1 MHHEESE
8 GQERRRRAACAG
20 ARAGDARA
28 RATRDGAQSK
38 PSPISPALA
47 LPLALAVSLAAASPG
62 AAQPAPARRAL
73 VPLLGVEDDARRDA
87 QLSGAST
94 DGYLLRGGADDPAPD
109 APRLA
114 LLAPYL
120 RLTSNSEIPFS
131 LNDGAAWAGRGA
143 SGLLRAGARA
153 RIGRLRV
160 VVAPELAIARNA
172 AFALL
177 PSNDPGRSAYAS
189 PFHSGRASIDLP
201 SRFGD
206 RRVARVTLGQS
217 MAGVTLGPV
226 ALGVSSE
233 NAWWG
238 PGSDNALLLS
248 ANAEGFTHLF
258 VRTARPVRTPIGEVE
273 ARYRLGVLSPSLYL
287 EREILDTQRSFSG
300 AAVTLRPARARGVTL
315 GLTRAVVASV
325 DRDLAVLEHALDVL
339 TLWEPAPTDPAKRP
353 SGDQL
358 TGAFARWVLPADR
371 VEIYGEAVRSGAP
384 RELRELLLAP
394 QDGRAYTLGA
404 RVLRPIGASTRG
416 VTPARYLRL
425 AVELTDTERSVALR
439 DRLPP
444 EPMYTGLATR
454 EGYTQ
459 RGQVIGAAIGPG
471 GSSQTLSAD
480 HVSGSTTLGLALG
493 RIRWE
498 NDALYDQPSATFL
511 RHDVSTLLTARATR
525 RTRLVDVRG
534 EATWAR
540 RYNYLFQNGFS
551 NPGGRRTVDLTN
563 LTFTLA
569 VEPR

>member
-8 GQERRRRAACAG
+8 RQERARSAMRAGARVAG
-20 ARAGDARA
+20 ARAPRG
-28 RATRDGAQSK
+28 RDRAQSK
-38 PSPISPALA
+38 PTSMLHALT
-47 LPLALAVSLAAASPG
+47 LPLAVAATLACASPG

-73 VPLLGVEDDARRDA
+73 VPLLGAEDDARRDA
-87 QLSGAST
+87 QLSGAGT
-94 DGYLLRGGADDPAPD
+94 DGYLLRGAADEPAAD
-109 APRLA
+109 APRFA
-114 LLAPYL
+114 LLVPYL
-120 RLTSNSEIPFS
+120 RVSTNSTLPFS
-131 LNDGAAWAGRGA
+131 LNDGAAWAGRGG
-143 SGLLRAGARA
+143 SGLVRAGARA
-153 RIGRLRV
+153 RVGRVRV
-160 VVAPELAIARNA
+160 VVAPELVVARNA
-172 AFALL
+172 PFEIL

-206 RRVARVTLGQS
+206 RPLARVTLGQS
-217 MAGVTLGPV
+217 MAGLTLGP
-226 ALGVSSE
+226 AELGLSAE

-238 PGSDNALLLS
+238 PGHANALVLS
-248 ANAEGFTHLF
+248 GNAEGFPHMF
-258 VRTARPVRTPIGEVE
+258 VRTARPVRTPLGDVE
-273 ARYRLGVLSPSLYL
+273 ARYRLGVLSPSLHL

-315 GLTRAVVASV
+315 GVTRAVVASV
-325 DRDLAVLEHALDVL
+325 DRDLAVLDRALDVL
-339 TLWEPAPTDPAKRP
+339 TLWEAPPANAAERP
-353 SGDQL
+353 RGDQL

-371 VEIYGEAVRSGAP
+371 VELYGEAVRSGAP

-404 RVLRPIGASTRG
+404 RVLRPLGPSTRG
-416 VTPARYLRL
+416 VTPDRYLRL
-425 AVELTDTERSVALR
+425 AVELTDAERSVALR

-444 EPMYTGLATR
+444 EPLYTGLATR

-471 GSSQTLSAD
+471 GSSQLLSAD
-480 HVSGSTTLGLALG
+480 HVTAATSLGLALG

-525 RTRLVDVRG
+525 RTRLADVRG

-540 RYNYLFQNGFS
+540 RYNYLFQNGFA